1 MKFAILA
8 LALALG
14 IPCETQAERV
24 KVACAGD
31 SITFGIGIAN
41 RPRDSYPA
49 QLGRLLGRNYDVQNF
64 GFSGATLL
72 EQGNNPYR
80 KTTAFHDANAFKPDI
95 VVILLGT
102 NDSKTRNWD
111 GREDEFR
118 PDYEALIAHFA
129 RLSSP
134 KIYLCLPPPAR
145 RRDGDIRE
153 RILVR
158 EREMIRQIAQDEGLP
173 LIDLDRPFKGHA
185 DWLADGI
192 HPNEHGA
199 TAIARTV
206 AQAIR
211 GSRIQ

>member
-1 MKFAILA
+1 VKAILLTLA
-8 LALALG
+8 LALAVPFPARAG
-14 IPCETQAERV
+14 HV
-24 KVACAGD
+24 KVACVGD
-31 SITFGIGIAN
+31 SITFGVGIAN
-41 RPRDSYPA
+41 RSRDSYPA
-49 QLGRLLGRNYDVQNF
+49 QLGRLLGKNYDVQNF

-72 EQGNNPYR
+72 EHGNNPYR
-80 KTTAFHDANAFKPDI
+80 KTTAFRDATAFKPNI

-134 KIYLCLPPPAR
+134 KIYLCLPPPAH

-153 RILVR
+153 RIIVR
-158 EREMIRQIAQDEGLP
+158 ERKIIRQIAQKEGLP

-185 DWLADGI
+185 DFLPDGI
-192 HPNEHGA
+192 HPDERGA
-199 TAIARTV
+199 TVIAKAV
-206 AQAIR
+206 AAAVQP
-211 GSRIQ
+211 